1 MSDYRSIM
9 LFTALAGLD
18 KRCSEHIATL
28 YELAL
33 DHSCDPAM
41 LDAVQEAKQI
51 RALVCL
57 LDSLTE

>member
-1 MSDYRSIM
+1 M

-18 KRCSEHIATL
+18 KRCREHIATL

>member
-1 MSDYRSIM
+1 MSEYKRV
-9 LFTALAGLD
+9 LLHTALAGLD
-18 KRCSEHIATL
+18 KRCREHIATL